1 MNFLACLGEDR
12 LVAMQAC
19 VDARRAQRKPD
30 DSFLSRARSYFSKTL
45 EQQVRSQVSLQTLK
59 ERGYIPLDFVQR
71 RISWDLVRLYPA
83 CAIRDFG
90 IDFECA
96 LELGFQSHHFK
107 YWDVSDFRV
116 MGVDVNKM
124 MQTNLTMPDVLGL
137 QLSPTDLYELG
148 WRYSTFKKVGATEQN
163 LKQLCSEKDM
173 RIYFQKPAAKKKTF
187 SGSIKF

>member
-1 MNFLACLGEDR
+1 MGDDR
-12 LVAMQAC
+12 LTAMQAC

-30 DSFLSRARSYFSKTL
+30 DGFLSRAARYFKKSL
-45 EQQVRSQVSLQTLK
+45 EQQIRSQVSMQTLK

-71 RISWDLVRLYPA
+71 KIPWDLVRVYPA
-83 CAIRDFG
+83 SAIRDFG

-96 LELGFQSHHFK
+96 LELGFESNHFK
-107 YWDVSDFRV
+107 YWDIADFRA
-116 MGVDVNKM
+116 MGVGVDKM
-124 MQTNLTMPDVLGL
+124 LQTNLTMPDVLSL
-137 QLSPTDLYELG
+137 KLSPTDLYELG

-187 SGSIKF
+187 NGSIKF